1 MVESVAKV
9 EAVVWDVSEVGIGIV
24 WVVEG
29 DFVET
34 GRGAGC
40 GAEPEPSALSF

>member
-1 MVESVAKV
+1 VKA
-9 EAVVWDVSEVGIGIV
+9 EAVVWDVSEVEIEIV

-29 DFVET
+29 DSVEA

-40 GAEPEPSALSF
+40 GAEPEPSLSF